1 MARASATPI
10 RRPERHYDDG
20 DSVILLR
27 HGETAFNVLFGETR
41 RDPGIR
47 DPGLTERGR
56 GQAEKA
62 AHALAGESIARV
74 IASPYT
80 RAIQTAH
87 VIARALNVP
96 LVIDETIRE
105 RFSYTCDIGTPRSVL
120 ATRWPD
126 YAFDHLDDV
135 WWPDREEPISQF
147 QARCDAFR
155 QRMAASGDWRTV
167 AVVTH
172 WGVIRAL
179 TGLRIK
185 NGEMLRHDPTSEAG
199 NNATLEPEPGTG

>member
-1 MARASATPI
+1 
-10 RRPERHYDDG
+10 
-20 DSVILLR
+20 VILLR
-27 HGETAFNVLFGETR
+27 HGETMFNVHFGRTR

-47 DPGLTERGR
+47 DPRLTERGR
-56 GQAEKA
+56 EQAAEA
-62 AHALAGESIARV
+62 ARVLAGDSITHML
-74 IASPYT
+74 ASPYT
-80 RAIQTAH
+80 RAIQTAN
-87 VIARALNVP
+87 VIARAINVP

-135 WWPDREEPISQF
+135 WWSNREEPIPQF
-147 QARCDAFR
+147 QARCDDFR
-155 QRMAASGDWRTV
+155 RRMAASDDWRTA

-179 TGLRIK
+179 TGSRIK

-199 NNATLEPEPGTG
+199 DNATLEPGHGTG

>member
-1 MARASATPI
+1 M
-10 RRPERHYDDG
+10 
-20 DSVILLR
+20 ILLR

-56 GQAEKA
+56 GQAEQA

-80 RAIQTAH
+80 RAIQTGH
-87 VIARALNVP
+87 VIARALEIP
-96 LVIDETIRE
+96 LVIDHAIRE
-105 RFSYTCDIGTPRSVL
+105 RFAFRCDVGTPRSVL
-120 ATRWPD
+120 ARRWPG
-126 YAFDHLDDV
+126 YAFDHLDEI
-135 WWPDREEPISQF
+135 WWPDLEEPVPRF

-155 QRMAASGDWRTV
+155 RRMAASGDWRGA

-172 WGVIRAL
+172 WGVVRAL
-179 TGLRIK
+179 TGLRIE
-185 NGEMLRHDPTSEAG
+185 NGEMLRHDPTRDA
-199 NNATLEPEPGTG
+199 NAALEPGRGTG